1 MRYFVDFNFGYNG
14 SENFADHHR
23 YGFFPAF
30 SLAWNIAEESFIKKA
45 LPFINMCKLR
55 YSWGKVGNDNTGA
68 AHRFP
73 YLYTLDFTNDGY
85 RWGSNLTS
93 GITTGMH
100 YTQVASPNV
109 TWEVAKKNDIGFD
122 LVAFNNR
129 FSITFDYFHEKRTGI
144 FMHRRFLPDIIG
156 LESNPWAN
164 VGAVRS
170 KGFDGNFQYKDHLGN
185 VNWTIRGNITYNKK
199 YYIRT

>member
-1 MRYFVDFNFGYNG
+1 
-14 SENFADHHR
+14 
-23 YGFFPAF
+23 
-30 SLAWNIAEESFIKKA
+30 
-45 LPFINMCKLR
+45 
-55 YSWGKVGNDNTGA
+55 
-68 AHRFP
+68 
-73 YLYTLDFTNDGY
+73 
-85 RWGSNLTS
+85 
-93 GITTGMH
+93 MH

-170 KGFDGNFQYKDHLGN
+170 KGFDGNFQYKRPSRKRKIGQLEETLL
-185 VNWTIRGNITYNKK
+185 TIKNTI
-199 YYIRT
+199 IRT

>member
-1 MRYFVDFNFGYNG
+1 
-14 SENFADHHR
+14 
-23 YGFFPAF
+23 
-30 SLAWNIAEESFIKKA
+30 
-45 LPFINMCKLR
+45 
-55 YSWGKVGNDNTGA
+55 
-68 AHRFP
+68 
-73 YLYTLDFTNDGY
+73 
-85 RWGSNLTS
+85 
-93 GITTGMH
+93 MH

-185 VNWTIRGNITYNKK
+185 VNWTIRGNITYNKNTILERDEENNVYPYQYEKGYRIGQQRGLLKIITTFVIHQNKFGVK
-199 YYIRT
+199 YNLVILNTRISMAMELLTMATV